1 MQFKVHKRKIYIDTF
16 SDKEVVKYLV
26 QILRK
31 GFWEINIYTGGK
43 EDDVIKSLFFDGIP
57 RYYVLFLDLNRMLW
71 EEEKPNAEFLNP
83 IHSKKDVDN
92 LIQFIQDANAASTR
106 VKYQRQFPDYVVADI
121 HGNIDLIEFLL
132 PLLPESPHWY
142 FNTSDVKRLNFYKHT
157 NSCPRYLFFDLRVK
171 CIKLKDT
178 FPNSEEGMIID
189 GYNVKREEDLYKV
202 LEIANN
208 YSEARL
214 HL

>member
-121 HGNIDLIEFLL
+121 HGNIDLIAVSYTHLRAHETVLDLVCRLL
-132 PLLPESPHWY
+132 LEKKKTLQKK
-142 FNTSDVKRLNFYKHT
+142 NKHT
-157 NSCPRYLFFDLRVK
+157 HHPCN
-171 CIKLKDT
+171 T
-178 FPNSEEGMIID
+178 N
-189 GYNVKREEDLYKV
+189 
-202 LEIANN
+202 
-208 YSEARL
+208 
-214 HL
+214 

>member
-106 VKYQRQFPDYVVADI
+106 VNIKTVPRLCCCGY

-132 PLLPESPHWY
+132 PLLPESPHGI
-142 FNTSDVKRLNFYKHT
+142 LI
-157 NSCPRYLFFDLRVK
+157 PQ
-171 CIKLKDT
+171 
-178 FPNSEEGMIID
+178 M
-189 GYNVKREEDLYKV
+189 
-202 LEIANN
+202 
-208 YSEARL
+208 
-214 HL
+214 